1 MKTKYFNLIKDIQE
15 KDLIFSLYFTQLL
28 LLTIAFI
35 LGLFLFDSVSS
46 FWSYLPFW
54 IPTYCWS
61 VEPLV

>member
-35 LGLFLFDSVSS
+35 LGLFL
-46 FWSYLPFW
+46 LPRDA
-54 IPTYCWS
+54 
-61 VEPLV
+61 EANNR